1 MKQPALVINA
11 PRLWDFGEVL
21 TNGGSYNNY
30 VMKSVFDKVDEYIK
44 AAGVEY
50 ITVKAARE
58 AIYMDIIADLYRR
71 NYLTAESYMELVE
84 RLK

>member
-1 MKQPALVINA
+1 MKQPALVITSPPMWN
-11 PRLWDFGEVL
+11 FGEML

-30 VMKSVFDKVDEYIK
+30 IR
-44 AAGVEY
+44 AAGDGL
-50 ITVKAARE
+50 IPLDAARA
-58 AIYMDIIADLYRR
+58 AIYLEVITDLYKQ